1 MLLGG
6 FHHAHNY
13 LKAIC
18 KIMRDSGAEDFLV
31 SAGLCLEGTAK
42 KMFGEKADYYQ
53 SMHAIRILSEALWRL
68 FWEAFETRASEKD
81 TTQWQQPIE
90 AVLRT
95 LLYNTNSVTE
105 QLESIKTCHTQLG
118 VLQDQMVEFQKTF
131 EGHAKA
137 MFWLN
142 FLEMSDVLHR
152 FIYHQREGNW
162 MGHLSESALMLPF
175 LTAAGH
181 YKYGQQSLPLYLS
194 EMKKLPETA
203 PNVHSALMNGRR
215 SDGHHNGVSPDML
228 LEQTYNADAKEE
240 SGLDGIPLNVAART
254 KWVYT
259 KSVTAAVSAQLK
271 SMLHLNS
278 ANPHHECGQM
288 RVARDAEMVRN
299 VMAAIETNP
308 FTTTHTSLINISTG
322 QRAQQEVEDHL
333 INVKQLGIK
342 ASSASLSGDQT
353 KTSIVKLKTFHTQN
367 AKTKNTK
374 EQPTAPGKSDEVVAL
389 LRMTHI
395 IASGGEVDIVD
406 FIGNHEC
413 SKIPLSLFNGAS
425 KNGSGGGCYVCHSP
439 LDIPQRGTIWEH
451 CGSIL
456 VEASSRTQRAS
467 C

>member
-1 MLLGG
+1 M
-6 FHHAHNY
+6 
-13 LKAIC
+13 
-18 KIMRDSGAEDFLV
+18 
-31 SAGLCLEGTAK
+31 
-42 KMFGEKADYYQ
+42 
-53 SMHAIRILSEALWRL
+53 
-68 FWEAFETRASEKD
+68 
-81 TTQWQQPIE
+81 
-90 AVLRT
+90 
-95 LLYNTNSVTE
+95 
-105 QLESIKTCHTQLG
+105 ESNKTCHTQLG

-131 EGHAKA
+131 EGHATA

-142 FLEMSDVLHR
+142 FLEMSDLLHR
-152 FIYHQREGNW
+152 FVDHQREGNW
-162 MGHLSESALMLPF
+162 MGHLRESALMLPF

-203 PNVHSALMNGRR
+203 PNVHSALMNGRI

-228 LEQTYNADAKEE
+228 LEQTYNGDAKEE

-278 ANPHHECGQM
+278 AKPHHECGQT

-308 FTTTHTSLINISTG
+308 FTTTHTSLINISTV

-342 ASSASLSGDQT
+342 ALCASLSGDQT
-353 KTSIVKLKTFHTQN
+353 KTSIVKLKTFHTHN
-367 AKTKNTK
+367 AKTKNTN

-389 LRMTHI
+389 LRMTQI

-413 SKIPLSLFNGAS
+413 SKIPQSLFNGD
-425 KNGSGGGCYVCHSP
+425 GSMMYAGAKANLVKTLKEETNVVSSP
-439 LDIPQRGTIWEH
+439 CLQNEH
-451 CGSIL
+451 RKTAVVVDAMHAIRRWTFHKEEPFGSIATRYRKNL
-456 VEASSRTQRAS
+456 IQDVPAGTSIIHFCSDRYNPKRPKSSAQEHMYAGS
-467 C
+467 

>member
-1 MLLGG
+1 
-6 FHHAHNY
+6 
-13 LKAIC
+13 
-18 KIMRDSGAEDFLV
+18 
-31 SAGLCLEGTAK
+31 
-42 KMFGEKADYYQ
+42 
-53 SMHAIRILSEALWRL
+53 
-68 FWEAFETRASEKD
+68 
-81 TTQWQQPIE
+81 
-90 AVLRT
+90 
-95 LLYNTNSVTE
+95 
-105 QLESIKTCHTQLG
+105 
-118 VLQDQMVEFQKTF
+118 
-131 EGHAKA
+131 
-137 MFWLN
+137 
-142 FLEMSDVLHR
+142 
-152 FIYHQREGNW
+152 
-162 MGHLSESALMLPF
+162 
-175 LTAAGH
+175 
-181 YKYGQQSLPLYLS
+181 
-194 EMKKLPETA
+194 
-203 PNVHSALMNGRR
+203 MNGRR

-278 ANPHHECGQM
+278 AKPHHKCGQT

-308 FTTTHTSLINISTG
+308 FTTTHTHTSLINISTG

-333 INVKQLGIK
+333 INVKQLGSK
-342 ASSASLSGDQT
+342 ALSASLSGDQT

-389 LRMTHI
+389 LRMTQI

-406 FIGNHEC
+406 FFDNHEC
-413 SKIPLSLFNGAS
+413 SKIPQSLFNGAS
-425 KNGSGGGCYVCHSP
+425 KNGSGGGCNVCHSP
-439 LDIPQRGTIWEH
+439 LDIPQRGTIWEY

-456 VEASSRTQRAS
+456 VEASSRTPRAS